1 MFFINKNIY
10 KLFILLL
17 FFTLTACE
25 SFIRGKEDILPGQ
38 RESIL
43 LSSELPKT
51 SEQQFIL
58 NIPNP
63 KNNPNWVAPIKNTSN
78 NLGNLAYSENFIK
91 NWSTDIGVG
100 TSKDNFLTIAPILI
114 DNIIFVV
121 DSENRLS
128 AINASN
134 GTIIWSK
141 GLYPEQEE
149 PKVGFG
155 GGLFANSGMIFYTN
169 GFGEVYALDPYNG
182 EILWQENLNSPV
194 RSAPIANNSAL
205 YVLNVDNQILSFDIQ
220 SGDLLWDYTWFSD
233 SAGFI
238 QSSNMAMYKNSI
250 IVPYRSGEIFVFDA
264 SSGKRIW
271 ADTINRKNIK
281 NSLSQIKDIVASPV
295 INNDFIVTVGSNGR
309 VIANNIE
316 NGFRIWELAISSS
329 ITPLL
334 VGDYIFLLGDDNILY
349 AITLDKGEIIWM
361 KDLKQGYEFKKNE
374 AFISMLMINNKIHF
388 FSLNGG
394 HLVVSP
400 ENGEI
405 SKIET
410 NKFSDM
416 SIPPIVVNNN
426 LYVISDNG
434 ELTSF
439 R

>member
-1 MFFINKNIY
+1 MFFIKKNIY

-25 SFIRGKEDILPGQ
+25 SFIRVKEDIMPGQ

-43 LSSELPKT
+43 LSPELPEI
-51 SEQQFIL
+51 SCQQHTI

-63 KNNPNWVAPIKNTSN
+63 KNSSNWFAPLKNASN
-78 NLGNLAYSENFIK
+78 NLGNLSYSGDFIE
-91 NWSTDIGVG
+91 NWSEDIGVG
-100 TSKDNFLTIAPILI
+100 ASKDNILTVAPILI

-149 PKVGFG
+149 PRVGFG
-155 GGLFANSGMIFYTN
+155 GGLFANSGMIFYAN
-169 GFGEVYALDPYNG
+169 GFGELYALDPYSG
-182 EILWQENLNSPV
+182 DIIWEKDLGIPI
-194 RSAPIANNSAL
+194 RSAPIANNSAV
-205 YVLNVDNQILSFDIQ
+205 YVLNIDNQIQSFDIQ
-220 SGDLLWDYTWFSD
+220 TGDLIWDYNWFSD
-233 SAGFI
+233 RAGFI
-238 QSSNMAMYKNSI
+238 QSSSMALNKNKI
-250 IVPYRSGEIFVFDA
+250 IVPYRSGEIFVFNA
-264 SSGKRIW
+264 SNGKRIW
-271 ADTINRKNIK
+271 ADSINRKNIQ

-295 INNDFIVTVGSNGR
+295 INNEYIVTVGSNGR

-316 NGFRIWELAISSS
+316 SGFRIWELAISSS

-334 VGDYIFLLGDDNILY
+334 IGNYMYLLGNDNILF
-349 AITLDKGEIIWM
+349 AITLDKGEVVWM
-361 KDLKQGYEFKKNE
+361 KDLKQEIEFKKNE
-374 AFISMLMINNKIHF
+374 DFISMLMINNRIHF
-388 FSLNGG
+388 FSSNGS
-394 HLVVSP
+394 HLVVNP
-400 ENGEI
+400 EDGKI
-405 SKIET
+405 SNIET

-434 ELTSF
+434 ELTSY